1 MALHVLP
8 ATLARS
14 RGRQRVA
21 LRVREDVLIPSAPN
35 SDIRGAPCRET
46 TVPLSAAAASCHL
59 VMPASWR
66 SGFSRPAP
74 PITSESPDN
83 PTRDALFAG
92 PSRAHSPAVSRS
104 STASSGSASGSRSLS
119 SSSSAYSLLSKKMA
133 QQRDDD
139 DDRMSI
145 RSGRTVTGG
154 RSGDGSETPGD
165 AAKGRGRAASR
176 ASSVLTTREPRAS
189 SSLVEEDEIEPMDLD
204 SAPANG
210 QVDPSAKGK
219 ERATDSPSSL
229 SVKRQRLRSP
239 TSSDSKLAEPRRR
252 PSTAQ
257 FNNPGSVS
265 SPPMPT
271 LATTTAEDLMP
282 RIRTTKSNRAAPA
295 ARSGAPPT
303 HPSSSKPSGSRTSQ
317 SAVDKTAKQ
326 KSTVGSAVDDG
337 PKVEPGEN
345 EVDPSCDPRAVPPS
359 EVAESL
365 PPPTTESQAAA
376 RSWFNLLSRP
386 KLGNPSSE
394 TIPSASGLGPMVP
407 PRPATPE
414 VQTPTPPLE
423 SETTPTASLPAEATG
438 KCRSL
443 VTPPVDGL

>member
-1 MALHVLP
+1 
-8 ATLARS
+8 
-14 RGRQRVA
+14 
-21 LRVREDVLIPSAPN
+21 
-35 SDIRGAPCRET
+35 
-46 TVPLSAAAASCHL
+46 
-59 VMPASWR
+59 
-66 SGFSRPAP
+66 
-74 PITSESPDN
+74 
-83 PTRDALFAG
+83 
-92 PSRAHSPAVSRS
+92 
-104 STASSGSASGSRSLS
+104 
-119 SSSSAYSLLSKKMA
+119 
-133 QQRDDD
+133 
-139 DDRMSI
+139 MSI

-154 RSGDGSETPGD
+154 GSETPGD

-189 SSLVEEDEIEPMDLD
+189 SSSLVEEDEIEPMDLD

-210 QVDPSAKGK
+210 QVDSSAKGK

-239 TSSDSKLAEPRRR
+239 TSSDPKLAEPRRR

-282 RIRTTKSNRAAPA
+282 RIRTTKSNRPA
-295 ARSGAPPT
+295 SARSGASSS
-303 HPSSSKPSGSRTSQ
+303 HPSSSRTSQ
-317 SAVDKTAKQ
+317 SAMAKTAEQ
-326 KSTVGSAVDDG
+326 KSPVGSAVDDG
-337 PKVEPGEN
+337 PKVEPGEIAAH
-345 EVDPSCDPRAVPPS
+345 PSSDHRAVPPS
-359 EVAESL
+359 EAEPH
-365 PPPTTESQAAA
+365 PPHTTESQAAT

-386 KLGNPSSE
+386 KPGIPSLE
-394 TIPSASGLGPMVP
+394 TSASASGLRPITP

-438 KCRSL
+438 EQRDRTSMK
-443 VTPPVDGL
+443 PADGR